1 MATSLPDSLV
11 GSLGN
16 EGVAAPNN
24 LGHYSVDGRVPE
36 AAVFPSGIDDVSQL
50 LAFASDAGKVVVP
63 RGGGTQMALG
73 NIPPRVDLVVG
84 LARLNRL
91 LFHEPGDLVAGVE
104 AGISLNTLQS
114 ELALQGQF
122 LPLEGPLPDRATVGG
137 ILAANATGP
146 SRLAYGSPRD
156 WLIGIKVVHS
166 DGTVT
171 KSGGRVV
178 KNVTGYDLNKLYTGS
193 LGTLGVIVEATF
205 KLAPAPAERVT
216 LVATYPSVATAL
228 ASAGGL
234 LRQRATPQALHVID
248 RQVTGRLPGLVPE
261 VNQATVLA
269 LLSGRKVAVKR
280 RADDCA
286 IALDRGGAKTVG
298 TLSSKDSAPLWQA
311 ITDLGWTEEMPPSL
325 VAKVGILP
333 SQMGEFVEASL
344 ELDRPGVV
352 ADVGSGLVRLLWWS
366 DEESSSAEA
375 DIQGR
380 LDKLWDVVHSIN
392 GHMVIERCPAH
403 IKSVLDVWG
412 DPPEAIDVMRRV
424 KGQLD
429 PAGILNTGRFAG
441 RI

>member
-1 MATSLPDSLV
+1 MATSLPDTLV
-11 GSLGN
+11 GSLGS
-16 EGVAAPNN
+16 EGVASQDH
-24 LGHYSVDGRVPE
+24 LSHYSVDGVVPE
-36 AAVFPSGIDDVSQL
+36 AAVLPSGIDAVSQV

-73 NIPPRVDLVVG
+73 NTPPRVDLVMG
-84 LARLNRL
+84 LTRLNRL

-104 AGISLNTLQS
+104 AGISLNTLQA

-122 LPLEGPLPDRATVGG
+122 LPMEGPLPDRATIGG

-146 SRLAYGSPRD
+146 SRFTYGSPRD

-166 DGTVT
+166 DGAVT

-193 LGTLGVIVEATF
+193 LGTLGIIVEATF

-216 LVATYPSVATAL
+216 LVATYPSTNTAL
-228 ASAGGL
+228 AAAGGL
-234 LRQRATPQALHVID
+234 LRQSATPQALQVID
-248 RQVTGRLPGLVPE
+248 RRVTGRLPGLVPG

-269 LLSGRKVAVKR
+269 LLSGRRVAVKR

-286 IALDRGGAKTVG
+286 TALDRGGARTVG
-298 TLSSKDSAPLWQA
+298 TLSSKDGDRLWQA

-333 SQMGEFVEASL
+333 SQVGEFLEVASQ
-344 ELDRPGVV
+344 LDRPGVV
-352 ADVGSGLVRLLWWS
+352 ADVGSGLVRLLWWP
-366 DEESSSAEA
+366 DDAVANTEEDLER
-375 DIQGR
+375 IIHR
-380 LDKLWDVVHSIN
+380 LRDVVYSIN
-392 GHMVIERCPAH
+392 GHVVIERCPVH
-403 IKSVLDVWG
+403 IKSNLDVWG

-429 PAGILNTGRFAG
+429 PAGILNAGRFAG
-441 RI
+441 GI

>member
-1 MATSLPDSLV
+1 MATSLPDTLV

-16 EGVAAPNN
+16 EGVAAPDN
-24 LGHYSVDGRVPE
+24 LGHYSVDGITPE
-36 AAVFPSGIDDVSQL
+36 AAVFPSGIDDVAQVL
-50 LAFASDAGKVVVP
+50 TFASDAGKVVVP
-63 RGGGTQMALG
+63 RGGGTQMSLG
-73 NIPPRVDLVVG
+73 NTPLRVDLVVG
-84 LARLNRL
+84 LTRLNRL

-122 LPLEGPLPDRATVGG
+122 LPLEGPLPDRATIGG
-137 ILAANATGP
+137 TLAANATGP

-166 DGTVT
+166 DGAVT

-193 LGTLGVIVEATF
+193 LGTLGIIVEATF
-205 KLAPAPAERVT
+205 KLAPAPDERVT
-216 LVATYPSVATAL
+216 LVATYPSISAAL
-228 ASAGGL
+228 AAAGGL
-234 LRQRATPQALHVID
+234 LRQSATPQALQVID
-248 RQVTGRLPGLVPE
+248 RQVTGRLPGLVPG

-269 LLSGRKVAVKR
+269 LLSGRKMAVKR

-286 IALDRGGAKTVG
+286 IALDRGGARTVG
-298 TLSSKDSAPLWQA
+298 TLSSKDGDPLWQA
-311 ITDLGWTEEMPPSL
+311 ITDLGWTEKMPPSF
-325 VAKVGILP
+325 VAKVSILP
-333 SQMGEFVEASL
+333 SQVGGFLEAALHLVS
-344 ELDRPGVV
+344 PGVV
-352 ADVGSGLVRLLWWS
+352 ADVGSGLVRLLWWP
-366 DEESSSAEA
+366 DEESSSTER
-375 DIQGR
+375 DIQGTLR
-380 LDKLWDVVHSIN
+380 KLSDVVYSIN
-392 GHMVIERCPAH
+392 GHLVIEKCPVH

-429 PAGILNTGRFAG
+429 PAGILNAGRFAG